1 MTGASRAQ
9 PGDRPCV
16 PEESAGTCRV
26 CHLVQTIRTK
36 ISHGTEY
43 SRKIIKPN
51 NNRLQQTIY
60 QQRTKPHTTSSEKQC
75 IHIHSSL
82 HLLSTPP
89 LYTSSLHLF
98 RETMY
103 TYPLL
108 STRWVLHPP
117 PPTRDPSQRPFQK
130 VVIFFS
136 SEWVYCTYEG
146 LHAAL
151 YYYILFH
158 TSSYYFILFPTISYY
173 FIMFPTFS

>member
-89 LYTSSLHLF
+89 LYTSSLHL
-98 RETMY
+98 
-103 TYPLL
+103 L
-108 STRWVLHPP
+108 STPLPRNNVYISTPLYTLGTSPAPPLPVTLRRGLSRRW
-117 PPTRDPSQRPFQK
+117 SF
-130 VVIFFS
+130 FFS
-136 SEWVYCTYEG
+136 SE
-146 LHAAL
+146 
-151 YYYILFH
+151 
-158 TSSYYFILFPTISYY
+158 
-173 FIMFPTFS
+173 

>member
-82 HLLSTPP
+82 HVG
-89 LYTSSLHLF
+89 YF
-98 RETMY
+98 
-103 TYPLL
+103 
-108 STRWVLHPP
+108 TRP

-130 VVIFFS
+130 VVIFFFFRVS
-136 SEWVYCTYEG
+136 LLHVWGVACGLILLHTITTY
-146 LHAAL
+146 
-151 YYYILFH
+151 YYYILIVCCNI
-158 TSSYYFILFPTISYY
+158 TTYYYSY
-173 FIMFPTFS
+173 